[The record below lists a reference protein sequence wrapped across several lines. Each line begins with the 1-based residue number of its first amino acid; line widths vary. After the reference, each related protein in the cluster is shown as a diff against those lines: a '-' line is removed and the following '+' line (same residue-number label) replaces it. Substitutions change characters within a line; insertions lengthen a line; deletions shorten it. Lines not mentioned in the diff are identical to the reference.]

1 MQVYAFNGNKMDLEQ
16 LEAFCL
22 QLPFTAMDV
31 KWEHL
36 LCFTLKGKMF
46 CTVSLDEENK
56 ISFKVPKE
64 TYEEMIQENG
74 IHPAPYLWKNTW
86 VRVDHSGIFKT
97 AEWQAH
103 ILTSYKLIKANLLKR
118 DQFDFD

>member
-1 MQVYAFNGNKMDLEQ
+1 
-16 LEAFCL
+16 
-22 QLPFTAMDV
+22 MDV

-64 TYEEMIQENG
+64 SYEEMIQENG
-74 IHPAPYLWKNTW
+74 IHPAPYLRKNTW

-97 AEWQAH
+97 AE
-103 ILTSYKLIKANLLKR
+103 
-118 DQFDFD
+118 

>member
-1 MQVYAFNGNKMDLEQ
+1 MQVYVFNGNKMDLEQ

-56 ISFKVPKE
+56 IYYPM
-64 TYEEMIQENG
+64 T
-74 IHPAPYLWKNTW
+74 WK
-86 VRVDHSGIFKT
+86 
-97 AEWQAH
+97 
-103 ILTSYKLIKANLLKR
+103 
-118 DQFDFD
+118 